1 MGLHNLLVTII
12 MLVIVL
18 MMISSSGTMAD
29 KAKDREE
36 CTNQLVG
43 LSTCLPYVGG
53 DAKAPTPDCC
63 SGLKQVLKNDKKCL
77 CVIIRDMNDPELGL
91 NINVTLTLGLPSVC
105 HAPANVSQ
113 CPALLHLDPNSPEA
127 QVFYQFGRNP
137 SSPHTVITSTPT
149 PSPTAAGG
157 GGKNPISADSS
168 SNNRGAR
175 VQGTSDG
182 CCIGNRCLAERQL
195 GSSPLLLNKLGWAV

>member
-77 CVIIRDMNDPELGL
+77 CVIIRDRNDPELGL
-91 NINVTLTLGLPSVC
+91 NINVTLALGLPSVC

-127 QVFYQFGRNP
+127 QVFYQFGRNR
-137 SSPHTVITSTPT
+137 SSPHTAI
-149 PSPTAAGG
+149 AR
-157 GGKNPISADSS
+157 GKNPISADSS
-168 SNNRGAR
+168 SSNRGAR

-182 CCIGNRCLAERQL
+182 CRIGNRWSGLEIFSGVVL
-195 GSSPLLLNKLGWAV
+195 FHVYLYKII